1 MSDDWDGTGTGAT
14 GMQGHVVLVTGG
26 TGALGATVALGAL
39 GAGATAV
46 VTYRDARDRDA
57 LAARV
62 PDAHRQRLHA
72 VQADVTDAQ
81 SVRRLFDEVTT
92 RHRRVDALVNAVGGF
107 AGGDLSATDE
117 RTWDAMLTLNLRS
130 VYLCCRAVL
139 PAMLAARRGRI
150 INVGSRS
157 AVPPSGGFIAYTVA
171 KNGVVALTQALAQ
184 EVRGA
189 GVTVNVVLPS
199 TMDTEANRRAMPT
212 ADRSG
217 WVAPE
222 SVARAILFLA
232 SDAAADVTGTLLAV

>member
-1 MSDDWDGTGTGAT
+1 MRD
-14 GMQGHVVLVTGG
+14 QVVLVTGG
-26 TGALGATVALGAL
+26 TGALGAAVALGAL
-39 GAGATAV
+39 AAGATVV

-62 PDAHRQRLHA
+62 AAADRERLHA
-72 VQADVTDAQ
+72 AQADVTDAE
-81 SVRRLFDEVTT
+81 SVRRLLDEVTA

-107 AGGDLSATDE
+107 AGGALVATDE
-117 RTWDAMLTLNLRS
+117 RTWDTMLTLNLRS
-130 VYLCCRAVL
+130 AYLCCRAAL
-139 PAMLAARRGRI
+139 PAMLAAGRGRI
-150 INVGSRS
+150 VNIGSRS
-157 AVPPSGGFIAYTVA
+157 VVPPSGGFIAYTVS
-171 KNGVVALTQALAQ
+171 KSGVIALTQALAQ
-184 EVRGA
+184 EVRGR
-189 GVTVNVVLPS
+189 GVTVNAVLPS